1 MSACFSCKYVTNE
14 PIEIAEGLD
23 NATIID
29 AMTRD
34 INNEYKV
41 YAAMKKKY
49 DTYVQKKAEFDV
61 AWAQWKVIMG

>member
-1 MSACFSCKYVTNE
+1 MSACFSSTYVSNE

-41 YAAMKKKY
+41 FVAMKKKQDVYMEKKAKY
-49 DTYVQKKAEFDV
+49 DTD
-61 AWAQWKVIMG
+61 WAQYKVVMG